1 MRDGTRISLDAT
13 ELRTARLRVREEVN
27 RLPER
32 IRSLK
37 PAEPPYPVEISSRL
51 RAAREQ
57 IEARHRS
64 GSWRG
69 I

>member
-1 MRDGTRISLDAT
+1 MRDGARISLDAT
-13 ELRTARLRVREEVN
+13 ELEAARLRAQAEVK

-57 IEARHRS
+57 IEARHRTE
-64 GSWRG
+64 WIRG
-69 I
+69 V